1 MEAYDRSSQDVC
13 SELKTEPRSGLTST
27 HAEEI
32 LTQVGENRLKAKRK
46 QTVVERFFSQ
56 FKDAMILILLAAAA
70 ISFYVALQGSD
81 PTEFFEPALIL
92 LIVILNAIMG
102 TVQESKAERSLEA
115 LQNMSAP
122 HARVRRDG
130 QESIIDASKL
140 VPGDIVLIEAGDYI
154 PADGRLISAF
164 NLKVEESALTGESVP
179 VEKDAQAVVASSAP
193 LGDRLNMV
201 YSGCS
206 VTYGHGEAVVTATGM
221 NTEMGHIAGIL
232 NNEKQTQ
239 TPLQK
244 KLAQL
249 GRMLGVLAIIIC
261 AVIFAI
267 GLASGMELMEIFM
280 VSISLAVSAIPEGLP
295 AIVTIVLSIGVT
307 RLAKRNAI
315 IRKLPAVET
324 LGGAS
329 VICSDKTGTLTQNR
343 MTLIQGYCVQ
353 GDLKEDIS
361 SANTPEIQTL
371 LKLGTLC
378 CDGIVTIQ
386 DGKEVDIGDP
396 TETCIVAA
404 ALKNGFCKDDLNK
417 ACPRVAEVP
426 FDSDR
431 KLMSVI
437 CRISGKLVVITK
449 GGFDTLASRC
459 TDGLTEKAANVVE
472 EMSRQALR
480 VLAVAC
486 KVIDEVPEEV
496 TSETLEH
503 DLTLIGLVGMI
514 DPPREEA
521 KQAVAVCRQAG
532 IKPIMITGDHVL
544 TASAIA
550 QQLGIMEPGD
560 RAVTGSELAKLSE
573 EELDQQ
579 IEDIAVYAR
588 VSPEDKIRI
597 VKGWQRRDAIVAMT
611 GDGVNDAPALK
622 AADIGCAM
630 GITGT
635 DVAKGASDM
644 TLMDDNFATIVSA
657 VREGRGIYDNIKKAV
672 AFLLGTNIGEVLV
685 TFIAMLLWNQAPF
698 LSMQLLWIN
707 LVTDSLPAIALGMEA
722 IDPNVMDRQPK
733 PKKEG
738 IFANGLGIQ
747 VVLQGVMFAILSLIG
762 FSVGSQVTGAIEG
775 GRTMAFLVLAFAQ
788 ILHAYNMRS
797 HKSLFKTGL
806 FTNKYLN
813 LASLV
818 STALMCLVLFVPPI
832 ASVFGLIRLPMKLYM
847 LGFGL
852 AVVPV
857 VVLEIVKAFGLV
869 KHHK

>member
-1 MEAYDRSSQDVC
+1 MEAYDRPAQDIC
-13 SELKTEPRSGLTST
+13 QALNTDPEHGLTSAQ
-27 HAEEI
+27 AEEV
-32 LTQVGENRLKAKRK
+32 LTRVGENRLKAKRK
-46 QTVVERFFSQ
+46 QTLAGRFFSQ

-70 ISFYVALQGSD
+70 ISFYVALQGND

-92 LIVILNAIMG
+92 LIVVLNAIMG
-102 TVQESKAERSLEA
+102 TVQESKAEKSLEA

-130 QESIIDASKL
+130 QESIVDAAKL

-154 PADGRLISAF
+154 PADGRLISAS

-179 VEKDAQAVVASSAP
+179 VEKDAQVQVAADSP

-206 VTYGHGEAVVTATGM
+206 VTYGHGEMVITATGM
-221 NTEMGHIAGIL
+221 DTEMGHIASIL

-249 GRMLGVLAIIIC
+249 GRMLGVLAIAIC
-261 AVIFAI
+261 GVIFAI

-343 MTLIQGYCVQ
+343 MTLIRGYCVQ
-353 GDLKEDIS
+353 GDRSENIS
-361 SANTPEIQTL
+361 QSNAPEIQTL

-378 CDGIVTIQ
+378 CDGTVSVQ
-386 DGKEVDIGDP
+386 NGKEVDIGDP
-396 TETCIVAA
+396 TETCIVSA
-404 ALKNGFCKDDLNK
+404 ALKNGFTKDALNK
-417 ACPRVAEVP
+417 AYPRVAEVP

-431 KLMSVI
+431 KLMSVV
-437 CRISGKLVVITK
+437 CQISGKLVVIAK

-459 TDGLTEKAANVVE
+459 TSGVSDKVAGVVE

-486 KVIDEVPEEV
+486 KVIDKLPEEV
-496 TSETLEH
+496 TSESLEH
-503 DLTLIGLVGMI
+503 DLTLVGLVGMI

-521 KQAVAVCRQAG
+521 KLAVATCRQAG
-532 IKPIMITGDHVL
+532 IKPVMITGDHVL

-550 QQLGIMEPGD
+550 QQLGIMETGD
-560 RAVTGSELAKLSE
+560 RAITGSDLSKISE
-573 EELDQQ
+573 EELDKQV
-579 IEDIAVYAR
+579 EGIAVYAR

-597 VKGWQRRDAIVAMT
+597 VKAWQRKDAIVAMT

-657 VREGRGIYDNIKKAV
+657 VQEGRGIYDNIKKAV

-722 IDPNVMDRQPK
+722 IDPNVMDRRPK

-738 IFANGLGIQ
+738 IFAKGLGVQ
-747 VVLQGVMFAILSLIG
+747 VVLQGIMFAVLSLIG
-762 FSVGSQVTGAIEG
+762 FRVGGQVTGTIEG
-775 GRTMAFLVLAFAQ
+775 GRTMAFLVLAFTQ
-788 ILHAYNMRS
+788 IFHAYNMRS
-797 HKSLFKTGL
+797 HKSLFKTGF

-818 STALMCLVLFVPPI
+818 SVALMCLVLFIPPV
-832 ASVFGLIRLPMKLYM
+832 ATVFGLIRLPLNLYV

-852 AVVPV
+852 AIVPV
-857 VVLEIVKAFGLV
+857 ILLEIVKAFGLI

>member
-329 VICSDKTGTLTQNR
+329 VI
-343 MTLIQGYCVQ
+343 
-353 GDLKEDIS
+353 
-361 SANTPEIQTL
+361 
-371 LKLGTLC
+371 
-378 CDGIVTIQ
+378 
-386 DGKEVDIGDP
+386 
-396 TETCIVAA
+396 
-404 ALKNGFCKDDLNK
+404 
-417 ACPRVAEVP
+417 
-426 FDSDR
+426 
-431 KLMSVI
+431 
-437 CRISGKLVVITK
+437 
-449 GGFDTLASRC
+449 
-459 TDGLTEKAANVVE
+459 
-472 EMSRQALR
+472 
-480 VLAVAC
+480 
-486 KVIDEVPEEV
+486 
-496 TSETLEH
+496 
-503 DLTLIGLVGMI
+503 
-514 DPPREEA
+514 
-521 KQAVAVCRQAG
+521 
-532 IKPIMITGDHVL
+532 
-544 TASAIA
+544 
-550 QQLGIMEPGD
+550 
-560 RAVTGSELAKLSE
+560 
-573 EELDQQ
+573 
-579 IEDIAVYAR
+579 
-588 VSPEDKIRI
+588 
-597 VKGWQRRDAIVAMT
+597 
-611 GDGVNDAPALK
+611 
-622 AADIGCAM
+622 
-630 GITGT
+630 
-635 DVAKGASDM
+635 
-644 TLMDDNFATIVSA
+644 
-657 VREGRGIYDNIKKAV
+657 
-672 AFLLGTNIGEVLV
+672 
-685 TFIAMLLWNQAPF
+685 
-698 LSMQLLWIN
+698 
-707 LVTDSLPAIALGMEA
+707 
-722 IDPNVMDRQPK
+722 
-733 PKKEG
+733 
-738 IFANGLGIQ
+738 
-747 VVLQGVMFAILSLIG
+747 
-762 FSVGSQVTGAIEG
+762 
-775 GRTMAFLVLAFAQ
+775 
-788 ILHAYNMRS
+788 
-797 HKSLFKTGL
+797 
-806 FTNKYLN
+806 
-813 LASLV
+813 
-818 STALMCLVLFVPPI
+818 
-832 ASVFGLIRLPMKLYM
+832 
-847 LGFGL
+847 
-852 AVVPV
+852 
-857 VVLEIVKAFGLV
+857 
-869 KHHK
+869 